1 MVYKVSGRLSF
12 KARLLLIM
20 LFWLGWALFCSLALF
35 VAKDENKYLKNLLF
49 SMFMIMLVIKMGG
62 Y

>member
-1 MVYKVSGRLSF
+1 MTNLPMILG
-12 KARLLLIM
+12 M
-20 LFWLGWALFCSLALF
+20 LFWLEWALFCSLALF

-49 SMFMIMLVIKMGG
+49 SMFMIMLLIKVGG